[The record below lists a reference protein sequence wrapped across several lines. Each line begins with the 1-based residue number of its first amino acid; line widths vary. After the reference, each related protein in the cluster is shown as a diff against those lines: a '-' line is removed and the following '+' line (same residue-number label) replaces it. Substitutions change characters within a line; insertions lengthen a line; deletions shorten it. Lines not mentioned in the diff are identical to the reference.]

1 MADKIYCYPDTDI
14 LINKLDI
21 QNSSQLIEA
30 ETRIA
35 SIRLY
40 QLQKHPV
47 KGNFDFKHLCN
58 IHNHIFQD
66 LYSWAGELR
75 TVDIAKKSLFCL
87 TQHMESYAQTI
98 FPSYYHDCMQAKN
111 HFDKFVHIFAS
122 YYADLNALHPFREGN
137 GRSQREFCREL
148 CLQCGYLLDL
158 TYTCRAEMI
167 QASIESLEKGD
178 NAKLEAI
185 FRKCIMPLHS

>member
-58 IHNHIFQD
+58 IHNHIFRICIHGPG
-66 LYSWAGELR
+66 SCVPWILR
-75 TVDIAKKSLFCL
+75 KKVCS
-87 TQHMESYAQTI
+87 A
-98 FPSYYHDCMQAKN
+98 
-111 HFDKFVHIFAS
+111 
-122 YYADLNALHPFREGN
+122 
-137 GRSQREFCREL
+137 
-148 CLQCGYLLDL
+148 
-158 TYTCRAEMI
+158 
-167 QASIESLEKGD
+167 
-178 NAKLEAI
+178 
-185 FRKCIMPLHS
+185 

>member
-58 IHNHIFQD
+58 IHNHIFRD

-75 TVDIAKKSLFCL
+75 TTMTVCRRKTILINLYISLLHTMPISMPCTRSERETDVLNGNFAGSCAYSADIC
-87 TQHMESYAQTI
+87 
-98 FPSYYHDCMQAKN
+98 
-111 HFDKFVHIFAS
+111 
-122 YYADLNALHPFREGN
+122 
-137 GRSQREFCREL
+137 
-148 CLQCGYLLDL
+148 
-158 TYTCRAEMI
+158 
-167 QASIESLEKGD
+167 
-178 NAKLEAI
+178 
-185 FRKCIMPLHS
+185 

>member
-21 QNSSQLIEA
+21 HNSSQLIEA

-47 KGNFDFKHLCN
+47 KGNFDFKHLCS

-75 TVDIAKKSLFCL
+75 TVDIAKKKS
-87 TQHMESYAQTI
+87 
-98 FPSYYHDCMQAKN
+98 
-111 HFDKFVHIFAS
+111 V
-122 YYADLNALHPFREGN
+122 
-137 GRSQREFCREL
+137 
-148 CLQCGYLLDL
+148 LLDSAHGRL
-158 TYTCRAEMI
+158 CTDNI
-167 QASIESLEKGD
+167 SIVL
-178 NAKLEAI
+178 
-185 FRKCIMPLHS
+185 P

>member
-21 QNSSQLIEA
+21 HNSSQLIEA

-35 SIRLY
+35 SIRMY

-47 KGNFDFKHLCN
+47 KGNFDFKHLCS

-66 LYSWAGELR
+66 LYSWAWELR

-87 TQHMESYAQTI
+87 TQHMAGYAQTI
-98 FPSYYHDCMQAKN
+98 FPSYYHDCMQAKS

-137 GRSQREFCREL
+137 GRSQREYCREL
-148 CLQCGYLLDL
+148 CLKCGYLFDL
-158 TYTCRAEMI
+158 TYTCRDEMI
-167 QASIESLEKGD
+167 RASIESLEKGH
-178 NAKLEAI
+178 NALLEAI